1 MIPIGDENAGSV
13 LKPYVNFTLI
23 GICIV
28 VFLYELI
35 LPSQQLNALFFE
47 WGAVPARITSGEGL
61 ITILTSMFLHGG
73 WSHILGNMVFLY
85 VFGDNIEDAM
95 GHLQYLLFYL
105 LTGIAAAGLQI
116 VLDPSSAIPM
126 IGASGAISGVMG
138 AYLVLFPQGRVRAL
152 VFFGYFGQ
160 VILVPAWTMIGL
172 WFGLQLLSAFASLGA
187 SGEGGVAFWAHVG
200 GFIAGAVLVFLFRNR
215 DAVARQSAVRNQQIP
230 PRQMR
235 SRYPR

>member
-23 GICIV
+23 GLCVI
-28 VFLYELI
+28 VFLYEMI
-35 LPSQQLNALFFE
+35 LPDRQLNALFFE
-47 WGAVPARITSGEGL
+47 WGAVPARIMSGDGL
-61 ITILTSMFLHGG
+61 VTIFTSMFLHGG
-73 WSHILGNMVFLY
+73 WSHLLGNMVFLY

-95 GHLQYLLFYL
+95 GHVQYLLFYL
-105 LTGIAAAGLQI
+105 LCGIAAAGLQI
-116 VLDPSSAIPM
+116 ALDPGSTIPM

-152 VFFGYFGQ
+152 MFFGAFGQ

-187 SGEGGVAFWAHVG
+187 GGEGGVAFWAHVG

-215 DAVARQSAVRNQQIP
+215 DAVERQNAVRAMQEA

-235 SRYPR
+235 RR

>member
-13 LKPYVNFTLI
+13 IKPYVNLTLI
-23 GICIV
+23 GVCIV

-35 LPSQQLNALFFE
+35 LPERQLNALFFE

-73 WSHILGNMVFLY
+73 WSHIIGNMLFLY

-152 VFFGYFGQ
+152 VFFGSFGQ

-187 SGEGGVAFWAHVG
+187 GGEGGVAFWAHVG
-200 GFIAGAVLVFLFRNR
+200 GFIAGAALVFLFRNR
-215 DAVARQSAVRNQQIP
+215 DAVARQNAVRDQHMP
-230 PRQMR
+230 PRQVR
-235 SRYPR
+235 SRTPR

>member
-23 GICIV
+23 GLCVLI
-28 VFLYELI
+28 FLYEMI
-35 LPSQQLNALFFE
+35 LPEGQLNALFFE
-47 WGAVPARITSGEGL
+47 WGAVPARIMNGEGL
-61 ITILTSMFLHGG
+61 ITIFTSMFLHGG
-73 WSHILGNMVFLY
+73 WSHLLGNMVFLY

-95 GHLQYLLFYL
+95 GHVQYLLFYL
-105 LTGIAAAGLQI
+105 LCGIAAAGLQI
-116 VLDPSSAIPM
+116 ALDPGSTIPM

-152 VFFGYFGQ
+152 MFIGAFGQ

-215 DAVARQSAVRNQQIP
+215 DAVARQNAVRAVQVA
-230 PRQMR
+230 PRR
-235 SRYPR
+235 R

>member
-13 LKPYVNFTLI
+13 LKPYVNLTLI
-23 GICIV
+23 GICVV

-35 LPSQQLNALFFE
+35 LPERQLNALFFE
-47 WGAVPARITSGEGL
+47 WGAIPARISSGQDL

-73 WSHILGNMVFLY
+73 WAHLIGNMVFLY

-95 GHLQYLLFYL
+95 GHLSYLLFYL

-116 VLDPSSAIPM
+116 VLDPGSTIPL

-138 AYLVLFPQGRVRAL
+138 AYLVLFPHGRVRAL

-160 VILVPAWTMIGL
+160 IIMVPAWTMIGL

-187 SGEGGVAFWAHVG
+187 AGEGGVAFWAHVG
-200 GFIAGAVLVFLFRNR
+200 GFVAGSALVFLFRNR
-215 DAVARQSAVRNQQIP
+215 DAVARQQAVRTLHEP

-235 SRYPR
+235 RRYQ

>member
-28 VFLYELI
+28 VFLYEMI
-35 LPSQQLNALFFE
+35 LPERQLNALFFE
-47 WGAVPARITSGEGL
+47 WGAIPDRITSGEGL

-73 WSHILGNMVFLY
+73 WSHIIGNMVFLY

-95 GHLQYLLFYL
+95 GHVQYLLFYL

-116 VLDPSSAIPM
+116 VLDPTSAVPL

-138 AYLVLFPQGRVRAL
+138 AYLVLFPRGRVKAL
-152 VFFGYFGQ
+152 VFFGY
-160 VILVPAWTMIGL
+160 
-172 WFGLQLLSAFASLGA
+172 
-187 SGEGGVAFWAHVG
+187 
-200 GFIAGAVLVFLFRNR
+200 
-215 DAVARQSAVRNQQIP
+215 
-230 PRQMR
+230 
-235 SRYPR
+235 